1 VAKRLRVLCAAAAV
15 LPLALL
21 AACSSGSSN
30 SPTSS
35 PGSAPGAASNGKT
48 ITETGSTLLF
58 PLFGAWQTDYNTD
71 FPNVTITSGATGSG
85 TGITDAATGLVNIG
99 ASDAYLSP
107 ADLQTYPGLLNIPL
121 AVSGAAIVYNL
132 PGVKGHVKFNG
143 KVLADIY
150 AGKITKWNDPAIKA
164 INPGMS
170 LPSMNIVTLHRSDSS
185 GTTFIYTS
193 FLNAQDPKDW
203 PIANVGTTVTWPSVP
218 GQLGELGNGGMV
230 AACGTTKGCIAYV
243 GISYLSKTEALNLGT
258 GALGNKSGNFELPE
272 TPAIKAALD
281 QFEPK
286 TPASGAQS
294 LINTTAP
301 TGYPIINYEYAIV
314 KKQQA
319 SAAEAAAIQKFLT
332 WIVTK
337 GNSSTYLE
345 PVLFEPLPARVL
357 AISQKLISSISG

>member
-1 VAKRLRVLCAAAAV
+1 MAKRLRVMCAAAAV

-21 AACSSGSSN
+21 AACSSGSSGN
-30 SPTSS
+30 SPSS
-35 PGSAPGAASNGKT
+35 SASAPSAAANGKT

-58 PLFGAWQTDYNTD
+58 PLFGSWQTDYSTD
-71 FPNVTITSGATGSG
+71 FPDVTITSGATGSG

-107 ADLQTYPGLLNIPL
+107 SDLQTYPGLLNIPL

-132 PGVKGHVKFNG
+132 PGLKGHLKFNG
-143 KVLADIY
+143 QVLSKIY

-164 INPGMS
+164 LNPGVS
-170 LPSMNIVTLHRSDSS
+170 LPNMAIATLHRSDSS

-203 PIANVGTTVTWPSVP
+203 PIGNVGTTVTWPSVP

-243 GISYLSKTEALNLGT
+243 GISYLSKTAALNLGT
-258 GALGNKSGNFELPE
+258 GDLANKAGNFEPPE
-272 TPAIKAALD
+272 TSSIKAALA

-301 TGYPIINYEYAIV
+301 NGYPIINYEYAIV
-314 KKQQA
+314 KTKQP

-337 GNSSTYLE
+337 GNSSTYLA
-345 PVLFEPLPARVL
+345 PVLFEALPPRVL
-357 AISQKLISSISG
+357 AISKTLISSISG

>member
-1 VAKRLRVLCAAAAV
+1 MAKRLRVLCTAAAV

-21 AACSSGSSN
+21 AACSSGSSGN
-30 SPTSS
+30 SPSS
-35 PGSAPGAASNGKT
+35 PASPPAASNGKT

-58 PLFGAWQTDYNTD
+58 PLFGAWQTDYSTA
-71 FPNVTITSGATGSG
+71 FPDVTITSGATGSG

-107 ADLQTYPGLLNIPL
+107 SDMQTYPGLLNIPL

-132 PGVKGHVKFNG
+132 PGVKGHIKFNG
-143 KVLADIY
+143 TVLSNIY

-164 INPGMS
+164 LNPGVS

-193 FLNAQDPKDW
+193 YLNAQDSQDW

-218 GQLGELGNGGMV
+218 GELGELGNGGMV

-243 GISYLSKTEALNLGT
+243 GVSYLSKTEALKLGT
-258 GALGNKSGNFELPE
+258 GELANKSGNFELPA
-272 TPAIKAALD
+272 TPAIKAALA
-281 QFEPK
+281 QFEPN
-286 TPASGAQS
+286 TPANGAQS
-294 LINTTAP
+294 LINTTASD
-301 TGYPIINYEYAIV
+301 GYPIINYEYAIV
-314 KKQQA
+314 KKQQQ

-337 GNSSTYLE
+337 GNSSTYLA

-357 AISQKLISSISG
+357 AISQKLISSVSG

>member
-15 LPLALL
+15 IPLTLL
-21 AACSSGSSN
+21 AACSSGSD
-30 SPTSS
+30 SPSTST
-35 PGSAPGAASNGKT
+35 SASQPAASNGKT

-58 PLFGAWQTDYNTD
+58 PLFGAWQTDYNTAD
-71 FPNVTITSGATGSG
+71 PDVTITSGATGSG

-107 ADLQTYPGLLNIPL
+107 SDVQTYPGLLNIPL

-132 PGVKGHVKFNG
+132 PGVKGHIKFNG
-143 KVLADIY
+143 KVLSDIY
-150 AGKITKWNDPAIKA
+150 AGKITKWNDPAITA
-164 INPGMS
+164 LNPGTS
-170 LPSMNIVTLHRSDSS
+170 LPSMAIATLHRSDSS

-193 FLNAQDPKDW
+193 YLNAQDPKDW

-258 GALGNKSGNFELPE
+258 AELANKSGNFELPA
-272 TPAIKAALD
+272 TPAIKAALAD
-281 QFEPK
+281 FEPK
-286 TPASGAQS
+286 TPATGAQS
-294 LINTTAP
+294 LINTSAP

-314 KKQQA
+314 KKQQP
-319 SAAEAAAIQKFLT
+319 SAEEAAAIQKFLT

-357 AISQKLISSISG
+357 AISQKLISSING